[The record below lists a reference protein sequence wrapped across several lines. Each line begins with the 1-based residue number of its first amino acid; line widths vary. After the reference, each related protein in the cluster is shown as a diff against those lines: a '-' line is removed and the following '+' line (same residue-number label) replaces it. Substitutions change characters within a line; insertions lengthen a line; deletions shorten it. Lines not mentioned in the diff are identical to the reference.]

1 MPAFRSRTPARCMSR
16 SATACAGGFGLLLA
30 GAAGAQGSPP
40 PDITGPLPTT
50 EQQIAAAVLPL
61 PKDMRADAKVMG
73 YRTRVKLETLR
84 PGKNGMTCLALF
96 VVRPDFHVACYHE
109 GMEPFM
115 ARGRELRASGVKGD
129 KIDSVRFAEVK
140 SGKLKMPKQAALYSL
155 TGKKESWDPATGVVT
170 GARPLAVMYMPFAT
184 AASTG
189 LSVVPVP
196 SGAWMMFPGTAKAH
210 LMITGSMSP

>member
-1 MPAFRSRTPARCMSR
+1 MAA
-16 SATACAGGFGLLLA
+16 
-30 GAAGAQGSPP
+30 AAGAQGSPP
-40 PDITGPLPTT
+40 ADNSAPLPTA
-50 EQQIAAAVLPL
+50 EQQIAASVLPL

-73 YRTRVKLETLR
+73 YRTRDKLETLR
-84 PGKNGMTCLALF
+84 AGKNGMTCLALF

-129 KIDSVRFAEVK
+129 QIDSVRFAEVK
-140 SGKLKMPKQAALYSL
+140 RGELKMPKQAALYSL

-184 AASTG
+184 AATTG